1 MAIRAAKRAIDEGLR
16 LSLDAG
22 VDLELDLFMEVF
34 ETDDARHGV
43 ESFFEHGPGRATFRG
58 C

>member
-1 MAIRAAKRAIDEGLR
+1 SE
-16 LSLDAG
+16 LSTTAG

-43 ESFFEHGPGRATFRG
+43 ESFFQHGPGKATFRG
-58 C
+58 S